1 MTVPHRL
8 GLTTAITNLPRLDPD
23 VALVRQFRATGDPR
37 VFETLFR
44 KYQGPVFHLVSR
56 MTAGE
61 DAYDVTQDVF
71 VRALRALP
79 LFKGDSK
86 FRTWLYAIARN
97 TCLNHLRDSRV
108 QRGHEGYSLDDD
120 GESGEG
126 GSGPEPSDPQAD
138 VGRIA
143 EQRELQGIV
152 DKTLAALSP
161 EQRLLIT
168 LRDLEGLSYEE
179 IAEITELSV
188 SNVKSKLHRAR
199 LAFKTRFAP
208 FLALVGPDSEIQRW
222 TAKSKDNDEGKY

>member
-1 MTVPHRL
+1 MTAPHRL

-23 VALVRQFRATGDPR
+23 VALVRQFRATGDAR
-37 VFETLFR
+37 VFEALFR

-79 LFKGDSK
+79 SFKGDSK
-86 FRTWLYAIARN
+86 FRTWLYTIARN
-97 TCLNHLRDSRV
+97 TCLNHLRDSRA
-108 QRGHEGYSLDDD
+108 QRGREGYSLDDD
-120 GESGEG
+120 GPIGEG
-126 GSGPEPSDPQAD
+126 PAGPEPADPQAD

-143 EQRELQGIV
+143 EQRELQSIV

-179 IAEITELSV
+179 IAEITDISQP
-188 SNVKSKLHRAR
+188 NVKSRLHRAR
-199 LAFKTRFAP
+199 LAFKARFAP
-208 FLALVGPDSEIQRW
+208 HLGLVGPDSVSPPQE
-222 TAKSKDNDEGKY
+222 

>member
-1 MTVPHRL
+1 MTAPHRFR
-8 GLTTAITNLPRLDPD
+8 LTTAITNLPRLDPD

-61 DAYDVTQDVF
+61 DAYDVMQDVF
-71 VRALRALP
+71 VRALGALGS
-79 LFKGDSK
+79 FKGDSK
-86 FRTWLYAIARN
+86 FRTWLYTIARN
-97 TCLNHLRDSRV
+97 TCLNHLRDRQV
-108 QRGHEGYSLDDD
+108 QRGREGYSLDDD
-120 GESGEG
+120 GEAGEG
-126 GSGPEPSDPQAD
+126 RGGPELSDPQAD

-143 EQRELQGIV
+143 EQRALQGLV

-179 IAEITELSV
+179 IAEIADLSV

-199 LAFKTRFAP
+199 LAFKTRFEP
-208 FLALVGPDSEIQRW
+208 FLGMVGPDSEPK
-222 TAKSKDNDEGKY
+222 ASH

>member
-1 MTVPHRL
+1 MTAPHRL

-23 VALVRQFRATGDPR
+23 VALVRQFRATGDSR
-37 VFETLFR
+37 VFEALFR

-61 DAYDVTQDVF
+61 DAYDVTQEVF

-79 LFKGDSK
+79 SFKGDSK

-97 TCLNHLRDSRV
+97 ACLNHLRDSKA
-108 QRGHEGYSLDDD
+108 QRDREGYSLDDD
-120 GESGEG
+120 GEAGEG
-126 GSGPEPSDPQAD
+126 HAGPEPSDPQAD
-138 VGRIA
+138 VGRIV

-152 DKTLAALSP
+152 DRTLASLSP

-179 IAEITELSV
+179 IAEITDISLP
-188 SNVKSKLHRAR
+188 NVKSRLHRAR
-199 LAFKTRFAP
+199 LAFKTRFEP
-208 FLALVGPDSEIQRW
+208 FLGMVGPDSVLQE
-222 TAKSKDNDEGKY
+222 KP

>member
-1 MTVPHRL
+1 MTAPHRS

-61 DAYDVTQDVF
+61 EAYDVTQEVF
-71 VRALRALP
+71 VRALRSLP
-79 LFKGDSK
+79 SFKGDSK
-86 FRTWLYAIARN
+86 FRTWLYTIARN
-97 TCLNHLRDSRV
+97 TCLNHLRDRQV

-120 GESGEG
+120 GEGGEG
-126 GSGPEPSDPQAD
+126 RGGPDPSDPQAD

-179 IAEITELSV
+179 IAEITEISLP
-188 SNVKSKLHRAR
+188 NVKSKLHRAR
-199 LAFKTRFAP
+199 LAFKARFKP
-208 FLALVGPDSEIQRW
+208 YLGLVGPGSLLEE
-222 TAKSKDNDEGKY
+222 KP

>member
-1 MTVPHRL
+1 MTAPYRS

-71 VRALRALP
+71 VRALRALGS
-79 LFKGDSK
+79 FKGDSK
-86 FRTWLYAIARN
+86 FRTWLYTIARN
-97 TCLNHLRDSRV
+97 TCLNHLRDQQA
-108 QRGHEGYSLDDD
+108 QRGRESYSLDDD
-120 GESGEG
+120 GEEGEG
-126 GSGPEPSDPQAD
+126 WGGPEPSDPQAD
-138 VGRIA
+138 VGRIV

-179 IAEITELSV
+179 IAEITDLSLV
-188 SNVKSKLHRAR
+188 NVRSKLHRAR
-199 LAFKTRFAP
+199 LAFKTRFEP
-208 FLALVGPDSEIQRW
+208 FLGMTGPDRLPD
-222 TAKSKDNDEGKY
+222 KKP